1 MFSTSDLKDLTD
13 LKQLKKLSKNL
24 DLSALKDLDKDDLLE
39 VLGLETRRTTAESLL
54 PALGAFSVGILLGAG
69 LGLLIA
75 PKPGAELREDLRGR
89 LRDGQDAL
97 AGAAD
102 KARSEIASRT

>member
-1 MFSTSDLKDLTD
+1 MFSANDLKDLTD
-13 LKQLKKLSKNL
+13 LKQLKSLKN
-24 DLSALKDLDKDDLLE
+24 LDKDDLLE
-39 VLGLETRRTTAESLL
+39 VLGLETKRTTAESLV
-54 PALGAFSVGILLGAG
+54 PALSAFAVGILLGAG

-75 PKPGAELREDLRGR
+75 PKPGAQLRDDLRSR

-97 AGAAD
+97 ASAAD